1 MSLPFVANE
10 DESLIS
16 EIDKKIITD
25 VNNTMQLFLR
35 NGERSD
41 AVKPILNDEKT
52 FKPFFIN
59 YGTEFCQILNLMF
72 EENNKKFR
80 LSDVV
85 TLNNSFIATI
95 FRYDNFNNETL
106 FHSEVKNLNEKI
118 IEELSNHKIS
128 AQLSS
133 NRIIKI
139 YAEKDT
145 IVFIK
150 PNQKRYWLSLIAYRD
165 ADKCF
170 ADYSKAGY

>member
-10 DESLIS
+10 NESLIS
-16 EIDKKIITD
+16 EIDRKIISD
-25 VNNTMQLFLR
+25 VNSTMQLFLR

-41 AVKPILNDEKT
+41 AVKPIANDEKT
-52 FKPFFIN
+52 FKSFLNN
-59 YGTEFCQILNLMF
+59 YGKEFCNILNLMF
-72 EENNKKFR
+72 EDNDKKFR

-85 TLNNSFIATI
+85 TLDNSFIATI
-95 FRYDNFNNETL
+95 FRYDSSNTATI
-106 FHSEVKNLNEKI
+106 FHSEIKNLDQKI